1 MFRRFLIVCW
11 ALFALCVVTATVGW
25 YFGFEAD
32 RQREVAQAEYD
43 ALLNEPINF
52 VDEIMAEGKDKSELS
67 EDELKALARSEERR
81 KSETVLAEIDKRV
94 SIWAGAIVYGAF
106 AAILI
111 LLWNILWHIG
121 HWIWMGRKTE

>member
-1 MFRRFLIVCW
+1 MFRRFMTICW
-11 ALFALCVVTATVGW
+11 VLFALCVVTATVGW
-25 YFGFEAD
+25 YFGIEAD

-81 KSETVLAEIDKRV
+81 NSKTVLAEIDKRV
-94 SIWAGAIVYGAF
+94 SFWAGAIVYGAF

-121 HWIWMGRKTE
+121 HWIWMGRRTE

>member
-1 MFRRFLIVCW
+1 LNQQGKDNNIS
-11 ALFALCVVTATVGW
+11 AVVEGLSLDA
-25 YFGFEAD
+25 
-32 RQREVAQAEYD
+32 D

-81 KSETVLAEIDKRV
+81 NSKTVLAEIDKRV
-94 SIWAGAIVYGAF
+94 SILAGAIVYGAF

-121 HWIWMGRKTE
+121 HWIWMGRKQ